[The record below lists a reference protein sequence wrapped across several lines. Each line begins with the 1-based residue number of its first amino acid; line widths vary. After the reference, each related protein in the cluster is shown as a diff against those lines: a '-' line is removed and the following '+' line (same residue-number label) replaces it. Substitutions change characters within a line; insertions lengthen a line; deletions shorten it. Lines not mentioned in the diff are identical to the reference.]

1 LFLTVNIPVD
11 FIDKEL
17 LELSNFATNWALA
30 A

>member
-1 LFLTVNIPVD
+1 MFLTVNNPVD

-17 LELSNFATNWALA
+17 LELSDFVTNWALA